1 MSAWLQVAAA
11 LALAFA
17 LWRLFRLLRPGIA
30 PEVAAREAAAG
41 TAVVIDVRE
50 REEWAAGVAAPARL
64 LPLSDLRGGRR
75 EWGPFLAEN
84 RGRRLLLY
92 CAAGGR
98 SGMAASML
106 RREGFAAENLG
117 SFHRWRAAGLPVR
130 RP

>member
-1 MSAWLQVAAA
+1 VSEWVQIA
-11 LALAFA
+11 LGVVLAYGA
-17 LWRLFRLLRPGIA
+17 WRLFRLLRPGVA
-30 PEVAAREAAAG
+30 PAEAAQAAAAG
-41 TAVVIDVRE
+41 TAEVIDVRE
-50 REEWAAGVAAPARL
+50 PDEWAAGVAAPARL

-98 SGMAASML
+98 SGLAASIL
-106 RREGFAAENLG
+106 RREGFAAENVG

>member
-1 MSAWLQVAAA
+1 VSLWLQLAAA

-17 LWRLFRLLRPGIA
+17 LWRMFRLLRPGIA
-30 PEVAAREAAAG
+30 PEVAARDAAAG
-41 TAVVIDVRE
+41 AAVIIDVRE
-50 REEWAAGVAAPARL
+50 PAEWSAGVAAPAVL
-64 LPLSDLRGGRR
+64 LPLSDLRGARR
-75 EWGPFLAEN
+75 EWGPFLAAH
-84 RGRRLLLY
+84 RGCRLLLY

-98 SGMAASML
+98 SGLAASIL